1 MNKRCGEKMIVKRII
16 SMAWE
21 GISVAEYRRFISYMY
36 LYEDGRKTI
45 NSGFVRVENRDD
57 QCRIL
62 IHMSGIYNSENDV
75 YRVYMLIRESG
86 GYIGI
91 AKMPDR
97 FYCRLIGFNGVCYLP
112 RRGAQRR
119 GNRIIGNC

>member
-62 IHMSGIYNSENDV
+62 IHMSGV
-75 YRVYMLIRESG
+75 YADSGIRRLHRYCSRRSSDPSADRRNG
-86 GYIGI
+86 DYYGQCAFDGDGI
-91 AKMPDR
+91 
-97 FYCRLIGFNGVCYLP
+97 
-112 RRGAQRR
+112 
-119 GNRIIGNC
+119 

>member
-1 MNKRCGEKMIVKRII
+1 M
-16 SMAWE
+16 
-21 GISVAEYRRFISYMY
+21 AEYRRFISYMY

-86 GYIGI
+86 GYISSDPSADRRNGDYYGQCAFDGDGI
-91 AKMPDR
+91 
-97 FYCRLIGFNGVCYLP
+97 
-112 RRGAQRR
+112 
-119 GNRIIGNC
+119 